1 MSPARGEVWLYERPK
16 RKSRPVLI
24 LVRDEAIEK
33 LNRILVVPSTT
44 AGARR
49 IPTHV
54 WLDEDDG
61 MKEPCA
67 LTLDETFAARR
78 DSLTHRIAVL
88 GPEKMHEVCR
98 ALEMATSCG

>member
-1 MSPARGEVWLYERPK
+1 MNPARGEVWLYERPS

-24 LVRDEAIEK
+24 LLRDEAIER
-33 LNRILVVPSTT
+33 LNRVLVVPSTT
-44 AGARR
+44 EGARR

-54 WLDEDDG
+54 WLDEEDG

-78 DSLTHRIAVL
+78 DSLTHRITTL
-88 GPEKMHEVCR
+88 GPERMHEVCR
-98 ALEMATSCG
+98 ALEIATSCG